1 MSNAMGWRRRWPRL
15 VALMMVLAMV
25 LVACG
30 GADDPDPAADGEAV
44 DDDPG
49 DDDGA
54 DEEAA
59 DDGAD
64 DAPSG
69 EPVHGG
75 ELVQGEISEIRGLDP
90 LNLGTAVVGGVI
102 AYAIY
107 DPLMSWNQEGEVE
120 PYLAESVESDD
131 AVTWTLTLPTGVE
144 FHDGTVLDAD
154 AVEYNLQRQ
163 MDPEWGTRHQGGTI
177 AAAQEIDSVEAID
190 DTTVEITLN
199 GPWSAFPT
207 VLASTGLG
215 LIGSPDAME
224 ELGDEFDTNPVG
236 TGPFE
241 FVEWVRDTR
250 FVAER
255 NDNYWQDDLP
265 YLDRLEVRPIPDDD
279 AKFLALRSDDIDS
292 AQTAEYSSI
301 LEFDEEEG
309 FTGYGEIAAGGQIT
323 IFNTENEPFDDVRV
337 RRAIAM
343 ATDNE
348 ALAETAFDE
357 APPLTD
363 PLPDFSPWYVETDYP
378 EYDPDRARELMDEYL
393 EEIGEDRLELTY
405 TCVGIPLM
413 IRAGELVQI
422 MWEQIGI
429 DIEIDTMELQAWSQ
443 TVVEGNF
450 DFACF
455 SVTPFADPDPRLYDQ
470 FMEGSRSNY
479 SNYSPP
485 EMQEA
490 LQTGRESVDP
500 DERFE
505 AYAEVQRLLGEDVP
519 YLWWASPVYGNV
531 AKSEIQGMWLNI
543 DGVWRPGE
551 VWIEE

>member
-1 MSNAMGWRRRWPRL
+1 MSDRMGWRRRGPRV
-15 VALMMVLAMV
+15 VAMMAVLAMV

-30 GADDPDPAADGEAV
+30 GV
-44 DDDPG
+44 DDDPELAGDGETVG
-49 DDDGA
+49 DDPADDG
-54 DEEAA
+54 EGEPAA
-59 DDGAD
+59 DDETD

-75 ELVQGEISEIRGLDP
+75 ELIQGEISEVRGLDP
-90 LNLGTAVVGGVI
+90 LNIGTAVVGGVI

-107 DPLMSWNQEGEVE
+107 DPLMTWNEDGEIE
-120 PYLAESVESDD
+120 PYLAESMESDD
-131 AVTWTLTLPTGVE
+131 GLTWTMTLPTGVE
-144 FHDGTVLDAD
+144 FHDGTEFNAD
-154 AVEYNLQRQ
+154 AVVYNLQRQ

-177 AAAQEIDSVEAID
+177 AAAQEIESVEAID
-190 DTTVEITLN
+190 DTTVEIVLN

-207 VLASTGLG
+207 VLASTGLA
-215 LIGSPDAME
+215 LIGSPTALEERGDA
-224 ELGDEFDTNPVG
+224 FDTDPVG

-255 NDNYWQDDLP
+255 NDNYWQEDLP
-265 YLDRLEVRPIPDDD
+265 YLDRLEVRPVPDDD
-279 AKFLALRSDDIDS
+279 AKFLALRSGDIDS

-301 LEFDEEEG
+301 LEFAEEEG

-323 IFNTENEPFDDVRV
+323 IFNTDNAPFDDVRV

-348 ALAETAFDE
+348 ALAQTAFDE
-357 APPLTD
+357 APPLSD

-378 EYDPDRARELMDEYL
+378 EYDLDAAQELMQEYL
-393 EEIGEDRLELTY
+393 DEIGEERLELTY
-405 TCVGIPLM
+405 RCVGIPLM
-413 IRAGELVQI
+413 IRAGEMVQI

-429 DIEIDTMELQAWSQ
+429 DIEIDTMELQAWAQ
-443 TVVEGNF
+443 AVMEGDF

-470 FMEGSRSNY
+470 FMAGSRSNY

-490 LQTGRESVDP
+490 LQTGRESVDEQ
-500 DERFE
+500 ERFE

-531 AKSEIQGMWLNI
+531 ARSEIQGMWLNI